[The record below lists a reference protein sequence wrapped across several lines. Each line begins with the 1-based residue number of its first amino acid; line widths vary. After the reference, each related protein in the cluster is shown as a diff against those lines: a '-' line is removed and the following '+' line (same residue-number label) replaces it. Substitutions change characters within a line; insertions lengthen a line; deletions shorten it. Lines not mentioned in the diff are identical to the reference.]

1 MLYLYSKQYSY
12 HTCRYCS
19 CYQIKCRLVAML
31 RVKEENASA
40 SAASLAHYQWLQRIY
55 NAHCF
60 PPMHLICL
68 PGQRISAMTMP
79 CGDLGTLLDL
89 VTLLGTLH
97 PYSSCSGGASYGA
110 GFNTSEHE
118 ALAAYFSLEMIRVLS
133 MLISVGAI
141 HNDIREDNWV
151 LTTKLSAAAAVHER
165 EPYYGP
171 ASICLIDFGISKVFT
186 YAADEHEA
194 MNPPQ
199 LSFETKA
206 HSDTRLDFIS
216 TPSHQEEEHHE
227 PRSTFHGN
235 IIAKDLIG
243 VASCI
248 HSLLFSLE
256 MKLTSETPELA
267 ARRGFVLRSP
277 PMTELS
283 QMLPEVQAKCGK
295 DKRWDDRVMLVVP
308 QVTLRR

>member
-1 MLYLYSKQYSY
+1 
-12 HTCRYCS
+12 
-19 CYQIKCRLVAML
+19 ML

-97 PYSSCSGGASYGA
+97 PASSCSGGASYGT
-110 GFNTSEHE
+110 GFNTSEYE

-133 MLISVGAI
+133 MLISVGVI
-141 HNDIREDNWV
+141 HNDIKEDNWV
-151 LTTKLSAAAAVHER
+151 LTTKLPASAAVHER

-186 YAADEHEA
+186 NTTDEHED
-194 MNPPQ
+194 MMSPQ
-199 LSFETKA
+199 LSFETEA
-206 HSDTRLDFIS
+206 HSVTRLDFVS
-216 TPSHQEEEHHE
+216 TPSHQEEQHHE
-227 PRSTFHGN
+227 PRSPFHGN

-248 HSLLFSLE
+248 HSLLFGLE
-256 MKLTSETPELA
+256 MKLTTETTELA
-267 ARRGFVLRSP
+267 ARRGFILRSP
-277 PMTELS
+277 PITELS

-295 DKRWDDRVMLVVP
+295 DKRLDDWVMIVVP
-308 QVTLRR
+308 QVNLRR